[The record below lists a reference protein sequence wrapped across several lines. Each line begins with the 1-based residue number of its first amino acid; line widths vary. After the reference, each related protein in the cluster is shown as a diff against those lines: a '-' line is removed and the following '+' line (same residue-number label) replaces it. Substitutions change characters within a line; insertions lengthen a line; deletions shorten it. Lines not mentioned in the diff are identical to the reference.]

1 MSEKSFQNLV
11 VWQKSMDL
19 VEAVYE
25 ITRKLPKD
33 ERFALADQLK
43 RAAVSVPSNIA
54 EGQRRFSK
62 REMIRFGSISLGSVG
77 ELETQLQ
84 LCTRLY
90 NIKTDDCLKECES
103 ISRMLLAL
111 IKSQRASIE

>member
-1 MSEKSFQNLV
+1 
-11 VWQKSMDL
+11 MDL
-19 VEAVYE
+19 VETVYE
-25 ITRKLPKD
+25 ITRKLPK
-33 ERFALADQLK
+33 EEKFALADQLK
-43 RAAVSVPSNIA
+43 RAAISVPSNIA

-62 REMIRFGSISLGSVG
+62 KEMIRFASISLGSVG

-90 NIKTDDCLKECES
+90 AINTDKSQEDCES

-111 IKSQRASIE
+111 IKSQRQIAE